1 MDSNGFEQ
9 ALKKTKKFNKMGGY
23 SEDELRL
30 AFHVRLALNL
40 LHGGSKDF
48 RKVSL
53 LESYGID
60 KNLTLHYIYLLE
72 TGIDTKRLLKSV
84 RP

>member
-1 MDSNGFEQ
+1 MDRDGFEQ
-9 ALKKTKKFNKMGGY
+9 ALKKAKKFNKMGGY
-23 SEDELRL
+23 SEGELRL

-48 RKVSL
+48 CKVSL

-60 KNLTLHYIYLLE
+60 KDLTLHYIDLLG
-72 TGIDTKRLLKSV
+72 TDIDTKRLLKSV
-84 RP
+84 SP